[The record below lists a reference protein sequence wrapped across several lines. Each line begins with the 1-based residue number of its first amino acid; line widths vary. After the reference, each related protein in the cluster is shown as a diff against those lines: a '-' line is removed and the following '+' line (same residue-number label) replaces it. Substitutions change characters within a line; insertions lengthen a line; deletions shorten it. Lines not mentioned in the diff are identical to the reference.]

1 MTLTFSTEKYS
12 ELLVKYQPKL
22 IKTEDENE
30 KALAVVEE
38 LMHLQN
44 RTPEEETLYELLI
57 LLIEKFER
65 DFYNPG
71 SASTPHSMLLFLME
85 QQGVKP
91 KDLVEVVGSEEAVF
105 ELFNGGGEI
114 SDKQAELLGD
124 FFKVDSSVFGQA

>member
-1 MTLTFSTEKYS
+1 MTLTFRAEKYS

-44 RTPEEETLYELLI
+44 RTPEQEALYELLV

-65 DFYNPG
+65 DFYRPG

-91 KDLVEVVGSEEAVF
+91 EDLVEAVGSEEAVL
-105 ELFNGGGEI
+105 ELVNGGGEI
-114 SDKQAELLGD
+114 SDKQAKILGD
-124 FFKVDSSVFGQA
+124 FFKVDSSAFGR